1 LRRFSSLSTRLV
13 VAVLATASVAFV
25 LSVSLTIWRLNLGLE
40 RQAAQLARLSEE
52 KLGERLDGD
61 ARLSGARLQ
70 MLFSDV
76 GLRLE
81 SIAQRADVVKAVSTR
96 NGITI
101 SELLGRA
108 ARSADLDG
116 ILVVDSK
123 LAVIG
128 ADKEASNAG
137 VPANV
142 EVIDILATSQALAAH
157 PFSELIRPLLA
168 ENDRKRPSTL
178 RQIVDLT
185 DDLAKAIGSKKSA
198 PLAVVAVEPIFDD
211 FGDVFA
217 ALVGYRALRQS
228 EPTLEEFSKLEG
240 AAVGVFSGDRLISL
254 AGTTGLSMTVSAAPG
269 STLLRTSDG
278 RFWARCV
285 DLFHAWRVCSMA
297 PISELYALRDELVRI
312 GEMEGRS
319 LTVWLSIFAV
329 FSLAL
334 FGVTT
339 LLTARRI
346 SRPLARITE
355 AVIAVAR
362 GDWKS
367 EVSGAERQD
376 EVGDIARAVV
386 VLQRSLE
393 ERDRLRSDV
402 LSAETVKKRRET
414 LEDAIRRFDRMM
426 RSMLLSV
433 SDSVEMMDDTAREL
447 ARMSSVAEGEAA
459 EAAFVSE
466 STVSNVSTV
475 RSATERLSTSIA
487 ETVERLRETASAMTA
502 TSSVAQ
508 SASLTAEGLASTTK
522 DFDNVARMV
531 EEIGA
536 EINAVA
542 LNATIQA
549 SRAGN
554 GGGNFGAVVSD
565 IRGLGDRVAKA
576 NDDVAGRM
584 SRMRGANTEAADALH
599 TVVQRLNLLVRQT
612 MTVALAM
619 EQQDAVTRQIVE
631 GMHAAATGSVNVS
644 TSVGRLKATIEE
656 AREAS
661 MKVVTKAADMADEAH
676 RLDSTVKSFL
686 REVTA

>member
-1 LRRFSSLSTRLV
+1 LRRFSSLSTRLI
-13 VAVLATASVAFV
+13 VAVLATASVAFT
-25 LSVSLTIWRLNLGLE
+25 LSVGLTIWRLNLGLE
-40 RQAAQLARLSEE
+40 RQAAQLAHLSEE

-61 ARLSGARLQ
+61 ARLAGARVQ
-70 MLFSDV
+70 MLFADA

-128 ADKEASNAG
+128 ADKEALNAG
-137 VPANV
+137 LPSNI

-157 PFSELIRPLLA
+157 PFSERIRPLLA
-168 ENDRKRPSTL
+168 ENDRKRPNTL
-178 RQIVDLT
+178 RQIVTLT
-185 DDLAKAIGSKKSA
+185 DDLAKAIGSRNSA

-228 EPTLEEFSKLEG
+228 EPALEEFSKLQG
-240 AAVGVFSGDRLISL
+240 AAVAVFDSDRLISW
-254 AGTTGLSMTVSAAPG
+254 AGTNSSWMAVAAVPG

-278 RFWARCV
+278 RHWARCA
-285 DLFHAWRVCSMA
+285 DLFEAWRACSLA

-319 LTVWLSIFAV
+319 LTAWLSLFAL

-334 FGVTT
+334 FAGTT
-339 LLTARRI
+339 LLAARRI

-386 VLQRSLE
+386 VLQHSLE

-433 SDSVEMMDDTAREL
+433 SDSVETMDETAKEL

-475 RSATERLSTSIA
+475 RSATERLSASIA
-487 ETVERLRETASAMTA
+487 ETAERLRETANAITA

-508 SASLTAEGLASTTK
+508 SASLTAEGLAATGQ
-522 DFDNVARMV
+522 DFDNVVRFV
-531 EEIGA
+531 EEMA
-536 EINAVA
+536 AQINAVA
-542 LNATIQA
+542 LNAAIQA
-549 SRAGN
+549 SRAGD
-554 GGGNFGAVVSD
+554 GAANFRAVVSD
-565 IRGLGDRVAKA
+565 VRGLADRAARANGDM
-576 NDDVAGRM
+576 AGRM
-584 SRMRGANTEAADALH
+584 SRMRGANEEAAEAVR
-599 TVVQRLNLLVRQT
+599 TIVQRLNLLVRQT

-619 EQQDAVTRQIVE
+619 ERQDAVTRQIVE
-631 GMHAAATGSVNVS
+631 GMAAAANGSVNVS
-644 TSVGRLKATIEE
+644 TSVGRLKTTIEE